1 MIYFQIIFK
10 VIFDMNAILKQKL
23 SFFKNAVILF
33 TNVRKKFSILLGRKL
48 SEEKK
53 KKKKKEKHNGSEVNL

>member
-53 KKKKKEKHNGSEVNL
+53 KKKEGKAQWK

>member
-53 KKKKKEKHNGSEVNL
+53 KKKEGKA

>member
-53 KKKKKEKHNGSEVNL
+53 KKKRRKSTMEVK

>member
-53 KKKKKEKHNGSEVNL
+53 KKKKEKHNGSEVNL